1 VRGPTANASDVFF
14 NETVFGCATG
24 KANYVISG
32 EQRTR
37 SGGCAHTCSAE
48 AARSSFYE
56 WPTGTGPLHATFSL
70 VAKFYSHVSGTHGIC
85 SYLVNR
91 ATKQTYARAGRFWT
105 NS

>member
-1 VRGPTANASDVFF
+1 VCV
-14 NETVFGCATG
+14 

-37 SGGCAHTCSAE
+37 SGGCTHTYSAE

-56 WPTGTGPLHATFSL
+56 GPTRTGRVQATFSL
-70 VAKFYSHVSGTHGIC
+70 VANFYSHVSGTHGIC
-85 SYLVNR
+85 SYLINR